1 MSWHHSVYC
10 AVCFGIIDNDNSR
23 FNYYLLINMNAVMFI
38 LEVLYV
44 GTVVGT
50 IIEVALLSQRAK
62 KGKIFIGNWI
72 NAFLHLIMIVM
83 LPAALEAI
91 YCHWSTGEPKW
102 TSPSIYIHDW
112 PIVNM
117 NSEQLSRLSSDDLKS
132 RAKIFHRQLNNSRIR
147 IREYTNTLP
156 QLFSRHDPMAQHYV
170 FQFRCFE
177 ENHQEDL
184 RKRLIPILDEL
195 TKRGF

>member
-10 AVCFGIIDNDNSR
+10 AVCSGIIDNDNPR
-23 FNYYLLINMNAVMFI
+23 FDYYLLINMNAVMFI

-102 TSPSIYIHDW
+102 TSPSIYIYMTDQLSIW
-112 PIVNM
+112 IANNFQDYQAMILSLERKFSIVNWII
-117 NSEQLSRLSSDDLKS
+117 
-132 RAKIFHRQLNNSRIR
+132 A
-147 IREYTNTLP
+147 EY
-156 QLFSRHDPMAQHYV
+156 
-170 FQFRCFE
+170 E
-177 ENHQEDL
+177 
-184 RKRLIPILDEL
+184 
-195 TKRGF
+195 